1 MYDAEKILLD
11 NAVIAPLFTDAN
23 AVLIAPN
30 VNGIDFHVAGIK
42 RVFKN
47 VKLK

>member
-11 NAVIAPLFTDAN
+11 NAVIAPLYTDAN
-23 AVLIAPN
+23 VVLISPN
-30 VNGIDFHVAGIK
+30 VTGIEYHVAGVD

>member
-11 NAVIAPLFTDAN
+11 NAVIAPLYTNAT
-23 AVLIAPN
+23 AVLISPN
-30 VNGIDFHVAGIK
+30 VEGIEFHVAGVS